1 MARIGRSMLRGG
13 IVLGVLLSAGCTAD
27 LPAGLLNLFA
37 GGVTIVVENATAYK
51 ATPRLSTSSATN
63 LIEEIT
69 SGSDSVNG
77 VGQDGVVAANQTE
90 STTISCSDDIEVII
104 FEGAS
109 FESSGLPIG
118 GVGNIRRLERDK
130 DFSCGDTI
138 RVRLTGGIFSFRAE
152 VEVERA
158 LSFNPFAGGSTE
170 SESERDSD
178 SIADALDRLFG
189 NL

>member
-1 MARIGRSMLRGG
+1 MARIGLSNLRGG
-13 IVLGVLLSAGCTAD
+13 MWLVTLLAAGCTAD

-51 ATPRLSTSSATN
+51 ATPQISTSSATN

-90 STTISCSDDIEVII
+90 RTSVSCSDDIEVII

-109 FESSGLPIG
+109 FESGGLPIG
-118 GVGNIRRLERDK
+118 GVGTIRRLERDK
-130 DFSCGDTI
+130 DFGCGDTI
-138 RVRLTGGIFSFRAE
+138 RIRLTGGIFSFRAE

-158 LSFNPFAGGSTE
+158 LNFDPFGGGSTE
-170 SESERDSD
+170 SESESD

-189 NL
+189 DL

>member
-1 MARIGRSMLRGG
+1 MARFGWAKWRSG
-13 IVLGVLLSAGCTAD
+13 ILLGVLLTAGCTAD
-27 LPAGLLNLFA
+27 LPAGLLNLFS

-69 SGSDSVNG
+69 SGSDSVSG

-90 STTISCSDDIEVII
+90 STSVSCSDDIEVII

-138 RVRLTGGIFSFRAE
+138 RIRLTGGIFSFRAE

-158 LSFNPFAGGSTE
+158 LIFDPFGGGSNE
-170 SESERDSD
+170 SESESD
-178 SIADALDRLFG
+178 SIADALDGLFG

>member
-1 MARIGRSMLRGG
+1 MLRGG

-37 GGVTIVVENATAYK
+37 GGVTIVVENATAY
-51 ATPRLSTSSATN
+51 SATN
-63 LIEEIT
+63 LIKKINH
-69 SGSDSVNG
+69 DNNSVTN
-77 VGQDGVVAANQTE
+77 VDQNSVVAANHTE